1 MDEIRDQIH
10 EFHDF
15 SAKLTQPSL
24 LPRVVEYVSWQHAL
38 KTATANGGTPPTP
51 PDAAPISINLD
62 LTTAC
67 NYRCDHCIDWDILN
81 SGVKHQ
87 EDELRASLKEM
98 AARGLRSVIL
108 IGGGEPTVYPRFVEI
123 VRFLK
128 QELNQMVAVVSNG
141 GRNDRIF
148 EAAEFLGPGDWVRLS
163 LDSGTDETFQKM
175 HKPRQPVTLDQ
186 ICEWVPKIK
195 DKNPRFQVGFS
206 FIVTWK
212 GAQRD
217 DTKIVENIE
226 ELVLA
231 AERARRYRFDYISIK
246 PFLIRAEENGSEIMD
261 PKRAQEELGLII
273 AKIRRAVDQAK
284 QLETDSFKV
293 VESTNLRMLENQ
305 SWQTFTRQPKNC
317 HMQFFRQVL
326 TPHGV
331 FNCPVY
337 RSVPRARIAERDG
350 YKDPTACRDTQAKLG
365 DAIVRFD
372 AAHECRE
379 VTCLYNATNWWLQ
392 DLIDHPEKLAQLQP
406 STERGDHYL

>member
-1 MDEIRDQIH
+1 MEQVH
-10 EFHDF
+10 EFHNF
-15 SAKLTQPSL
+15 QSKLTQASV
-24 LPRVVEYVSWQHAL
+24 LPAVIDYVRWQQAARAAQAAGH
-38 KTATANGGTPPTP
+38 PPPQP

-81 SGVKHQ
+81 SGVKHN
-87 EDELRASLKEM
+87 EDELRASLREM

-128 QELNQMVAVVSNG
+128 QELRQQVAVVSNG
-141 GRNDRIF
+141 SRSDRIL
-148 EAAEFLGPGDWVRLS
+148 EAAEHLGPGDWVRLS
-163 LDSGTDETFQKM
+163 LDSGADETFQKM

-195 DKNPRFQVGFS
+195 DKNPSFQMGFS

-217 DTKIVENIE
+217 DTKIVENID

-246 PFLIRAEENGSEIMD
+246 PFLVRAEENGSEVMD
-261 PKRAQEELGLII
+261 PKRAQEQLDVIV
-273 AKIRRAVDQAK
+273 AKIRSAVAEAK
-284 QLETDSFKV
+284 KLETEAFKV
-293 VESTNLRMLENQ
+293 VESTNLRLLAD
-305 SWQTFTRQPKNC
+305 QTWDGYTHQPRQC

-337 RSVPRARIAERDG
+337 RSVPRAKIAERDG
-350 YKDPTACRDTQAKLG
+350 YKDPAACGDTVRQAG
-365 DAIVRFD
+365 EMIHRFD

-379 VTCLYNATNWWLQ
+379 VTCLYNATNWWLE
-392 DLIDHPEKLAQLQP
+392 DLIDHPQKLVTLQP
-406 STERGDHYL
+406 SADRGDYYL